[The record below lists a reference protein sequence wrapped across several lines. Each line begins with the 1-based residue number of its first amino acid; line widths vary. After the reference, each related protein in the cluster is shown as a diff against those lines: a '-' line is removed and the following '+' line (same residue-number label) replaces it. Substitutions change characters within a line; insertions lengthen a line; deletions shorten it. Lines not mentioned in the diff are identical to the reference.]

1 MWGEVTPRVTDVL
14 QYTFPRIAA
23 YAEVGWTL
31 DENKD
36 FARFSSYL
44 QELKRYWDK
53 AGISYL
59 D

>member
-1 MWGEVTPRVTDVL
+1 
-14 QYTFPRIAA
+14 
-23 YAEVGWTL
+23 VGWTL

-44 QELKRYWDK
+44 QELKRYWEK